1 MNESISGLHGA
12 YLRDDLV
19 AEFGPAAVRG
29 MLRTGQ
35 LVRYAEHIL
44 VDRRRSADLLT
55 RAAAAL
61 LLVGSHAVLNSHTA
75 ALLHGCG
82 AADGGTVHA
91 LSTYDRKV
99 PTKRGLALHQQAH
112 IDESDV
118 TVLNGLRTLGLEAVL
133 VDMLCTADRRVAL
146 AVLDQAMAMLDAGS
160 REPLRLEL
168 ANRIADRADR
178 RGTRRAQPLLQLGTG
193 LSESPAES
201 FLLLTIFDSGLP
213 LPSLQVPVTDIGG
226 FERYRLDFAWEEP
239 KIALEYDGYEAHEG
253 RELADARRDA
263 DLRSRGWLVIRAGAA
278 DLRKPASLIAE
289 LRTAFGKRRYAA

>member
-35 LVRYAEHIL
+35 VVRYAEQVL

-61 LLVGSHAVLNSHTA
+61 LLVGSRAVLNSHTA

-82 AADGGTVHA
+82 AADSGTVHV
-91 LSTYDRKV
+91 LSTYERKV
-99 PTKRGLALHQQAH
+99 PRKQGLALHQQAT
-112 IDESDV
+112 IAENEV
-118 TVLNGLRTLGLEAVL
+118 TVLNGMRTLGLEAVL

-146 AVLDQAMAMLDAGS
+146 AVLDQAMAMLDAGY
-160 REPLRLEL
+160 REPFRTEL
-168 ANRIADRADR
+168 ANRIANRTDR
-178 RGTRRAQPLLQLGTG
+178 RGTRRAQPLLHLGTG
-193 LSESPAES
+193 LTESPAES
-201 FLLLTIFDSGLP
+201 FLLLEIFDAGLP
-213 LPSLQVPVTDIGG
+213 LPGLQVPVIDIGG
-226 FERYRLDFAWEEP
+226 FERYRLDFAWEGP
-239 KIALEYDGYEAHEG
+239 KVALEYDGYEAHEG
-253 RELADARRDA
+253 RELADARREA
-263 DLRSRGWLVIRAGAA
+263 DLRSRGWLVIRACAA
-278 DLRKPASLIAE
+278 DLRKPASLIAA